1 MPAPSESSV
10 VYLDRQTGSP
20 VVHFPRRSA
29 PLARP
34 LWGVALSLSA
44 LGLILANTFT
54 GGALLKVCLDQFTP
68 VQDSAEPG
76 LAKTGLFTAQLA
88 KSAETVASPFGLP
101 SHNGRPQAS
110 LAVAAVVLDV
120 ENRPDQEQAGPTAN
134 PANQSPANGV
144 FRKAAAPLAVPMLTP
159 QQAEQVFD
167 PPAAEPLLPQNV
179 GSPSNGLEKKP
190 QLEQPRGLGTT
201 GSLHRSLSRPTVRRM
216 PWTTLPLNA
225 QDDQAG
231 VASDSLTNPEADLD
245 SGLRQVLEP
254 LPIERPPAAP
264 AAPAAGDSTSAA
276 PLPLEPIASAGNTDK
291 PQAGA
296 AVEAPLVPLE
306 HSDGTGSQPD
316 PGVDSAPATQSV
328 KQTESAPI
336 QLAPSDEIT
345 PLEPKPLR
353 PAFGLQPLRAQPS
366 STPASQPA
374 TPATLPSSGSTVP
387 AKAPEAIASPA
398 EPAPEKRVAPW
409 PRPEFLLNRVAE
421 VTTIPGLEPWV
432 QKTTELLEDLHVVSS
447 LSDREVV
454 TILGELERQTVAL
467 EPLVIRFST
476 VAAKNADEAVGPES
490 IALRRLA
497 YKLRQQIDVWYASHE
512 LAVRNF
518 RTIGDFDSATVL
530 RGLQVSRQKLT
541 LPGVSPEWQRY
552 LVLDQVET
560 AFNSSSPNPQEQ
572 RAAARR
578 FLSRLH
584 SPILSEPQRQFL
596 ATQFDTE
603 LVEQLKSAAREE
615 IRLEQ
620 LLTEVEAIQ
629 ENRNGVAQ
637 HRVNQMFQNLA
648 WQDDPAA
655 RELAATIDTHFRNAN
670 FRISVSDEMLNLL
683 LPDADETQE
692 PVNENVFG
700 AEVRGQ
706 SRVANRLQIRL
717 IPDTSR
723 IQMRLEAIGKVLSQT
738 EAQRSGFTVQSEGD
752 ARFQVFKR
760 LAIGREGI
768 ITDQPEAWSRATN
781 RMVGMQSELDGV
793 PVLGWVARRIAERKI
808 AEQSPQVERYT
819 RRKLE
824 TTIKHRFNSEI
835 ERQLSEMQQYLNG
848 NMIQPLTALELEPT
862 PLEMRS
868 TEERV
873 IMRYR
878 LAGFDQM
885 GGNTARP
892 RGLQNSLLSM
902 QIHETSINNLL
913 NRIDLN
919 GEEFTTDELTSHLA
933 NVFGWQTSD
942 APQAREATF
951 EFAHFDPIR
960 VTFSHGS
967 AAVQLNLKRL
977 RIGNGKTWKNLSA
990 TCNFIPQTEGG
1001 KIVFVQDGSGVELSG
1016 HRLGLRD
1023 QVAVR
1028 AIFTALFK
1036 DQYELPILPKNIAQK
1051 LGPSAM
1057 ITQLELNDGW
1067 IGLSV
1072 DKRENLTPQRISELE
1087 ASRTGSR

>member
-1 MPAPSESSV
+1 MPAPSDSSV
-10 VYLDRQTGSP
+10 VYLDRQAVRS
-20 VVHFPRRSA
+20 VVHLPKRSA
-29 PLARP
+29 TSARP
-34 LWGVALSLSA
+34 LWSIAICLGA
-44 LGLILANTFT
+44 LGLLLGNACLD
-54 GGALLKVCLDQFTP
+54 GALVK
-68 VQDSAEPG
+68 G
-76 LAKTGLFTAQLA
+76 LLEQAGLLIAP
-88 KSAETVASPFGLP
+88 AETGVATPSQFAGSTAKLAPTAGETATAGPFGLP
-101 SHNGRPQAS
+101 SHSGRPRSS
-110 LAVAAVVLDV
+110 LAAAAVVLDV
-120 ENRPDQEQAGPTAN
+120 ENRPDLDQEGQTSN
-134 PANQSPANGV
+134 PASQQTSGRI
-144 FRKAAAPLAVPMLTP
+144 FRPVAAPKAVPMLTP

-167 PPAAEPLLPQNV
+167 PPTNAPLLPA
-179 GSPSNGLEKKP
+179 SSSRDNGQGAKTESAA
-190 QLEQPRGLGTT
+190 TD
-201 GSLHRSLSRPTVRRM
+201 LSSRTLNRPAVRRL
-216 PWTTLPLNA
+216 PWTTLPLKE
-225 QDDQAG
+225 QAG
-231 VASDSLTNPEADLD
+231 PLKEQAGEEANTSINPEADLD
-245 SGLRQVLEP
+245 VITQHIPEP
-254 LPIERPPAAP
+254 L
-264 AAPAAGDSTSAA
+264 SAA
-276 PLPLEPIASAGNTDK
+276 PLPLEPLSPAGDSN
-291 PQAGA
+291 QNEVA
-296 AVEAPLVPLE
+296 APLVPLD
-306 HSDGTGSQPD
+306 HSDWAASHPEAL
-316 PGVDSAPATQSV
+316 VDNASPANEDAEPAPA
-328 KQTESAPI
+328 
-336 QLAPSDEIT
+336 QLAPSNEIT
-345 PLEPKPLR
+345 PLEPQPLR
-353 PAFGLQPLRAQPS
+353 PALTVRPLRPQPALTPRDEAAPQPSNDSNVSVKVPAAKIAPAQPS
-366 STPASQPA
+366 AAAQPSA
-374 TPATLPSSGSTVP
+374 DKP
-387 AKAPEAIASPA
+387 
-398 EPAPEKRVAPW
+398 VAPW
-409 PRPEFLLNRVAE
+409 PRPQFLLNRVAE
-421 VTTIPGLEPWV
+421 VTAIPGLEPWV
-432 QKTTELLEDLHVVSS
+432 EKTSELLEDLHVVPA
-447 LSDREVV
+447 LSDRTIVS
-454 TILGELERQTVAL
+454 ILGELEQQTVAL

-476 VAAKNADEAVGPES
+476 VPAKNADEAIGPES

-497 YKLRQQIDVWYASHE
+497 YKLRQQIDVWYATHE

-518 RTIGDFDSATVL
+518 RTLGDVDSPTVV
-530 RGLQVSRQKLT
+530 RGLQVSRQKFT

-552 LVLDQVET
+552 LVLDQVDA
-560 AFNSSSPNPQEQ
+560 AFNSLQSNPQEQ
-572 RAAARR
+572 RTAARR

-596 ATQFDTE
+596 AAQFEPT
-603 LVEQLKSAAREE
+603 LIEQLKIAAREE

-620 LLTEVEAIQ
+620 LLTEVEALQ
-629 ENRNGVAQ
+629 ENHNGVAQ
-637 HRVNQMFQNLA
+637 HRVNQLFQNLA

-683 LPDADETQE
+683 LPDADETHE

-738 EAQRSGFTVQSEGD
+738 EAQRSGFTIQSEGD

-824 TTIKHRFNSEI
+824 TTIKQRFDTEI
-835 ERQLSEMQQYLNG
+835 ENQLSEMQQYLNG

-868 TEERV
+868 TDERV

-919 GEEFTTDELTSHLA
+919 GEEFTTDELTCHLA
-933 NVFGWQTSD
+933 NVFGWQSSD

-977 RIGNGKTWKNLSA
+977 RIGNGKTWKNLTA

-1087 ASRTGSR
+1087 AARTGNR

>member
-1 MPAPSESSV
+1 MPAPSDSPV
-10 VYLDRQTGSP
+10 VYLDRQTAIP
-20 VVHFPRRSA
+20 VVPLARRSST
-29 PLARP
+29 LVRP
-34 LWGVALSLSA
+34 LWGLGFSLGV
-44 LGLILANTFT
+44 L
-54 GGALLKVCLDQFTP
+54 ALLFGNAWAEGAWTRSLLEQIRWWSTP
-68 VQDSAEPG
+68 PVNGVAAASNQVVRSV
-76 LAKTGLFTAQLA
+76 T
-88 KSAETVASPFGLP
+88 KSAENSAPATFALP
-101 SHNGRPQAS
+101 SHSGRPNSS
-110 LAVAAVVLDV
+110 LAVAAVVLNV
-120 ENRPDQEQAGPTAN
+120 ENRPDFDQDGPTSNPAGP
-134 PANQSPANGV
+134 
-144 FRKAAAPLAVPMLTP
+144 APLPGAFRNVSAPKAVPMLTP

-167 PPAAEPLLPQNV
+167 PPSSNPLLPASSSQGEKARTKRPANAP
-179 GSPSNGLEKKP
+179 SPPP
-190 QLEQPRGLGTT
+190 QALA
-201 GSLHRSLSRPTVRRM
+201 RPVVRRL
-216 PWTTLPLNA
+216 PWTTLPLNP
-225 QDDQAG
+225 QDEGENSSA
-231 VASDSLTNPEADLD
+231 LNPEADLVVAP
-245 SGLRQVLEP
+245 QPMPLEP
-254 LPIERPPAAP
+254 LPQEEVA
-264 AAPAAGDSTSAA
+264 
-276 PLPLEPIASAGNTDK
+276 
-291 PQAGA
+291 
-296 AVEAPLVPLE
+296 APLVPLL
-306 HSDGTGSQPD
+306 HPD
-316 PGVDSAPATQSV
+316 WATSHPELIVEAAPAVSEAAESPSV
-328 KQTESAPI
+328 

-345 PLEPKPLR
+345 PLQPQPLR
-353 PAFGLQPLRAQPS
+353 PAGVVRPLRAQPS
-366 STPASQPA
+366 SGLGDEPS
-374 TPATLPSSGSTVP
+374 TLPNAGNSVP
-387 AKAPEAIASPA
+387 VVAPEAVRPI
-398 EPAPEKRVAPW
+398 EPSPEKVAAPW

-421 VTTIPGLEPWV
+421 VNAIPGLEPWV
-432 QKTTELLEDLHVVSS
+432 QKTSELLNDLHVVPA

-454 TILGELERQTVAL
+454 AILGELEQQTVAL

-476 VAAKNADEAVGPES
+476 VPAKNADEAIGPES

-497 YKLRQQIDVWYASHE
+497 YKLRQQIDVWYATHE

-518 RTIGDFDSATVL
+518 RSLGDVDHAMVVA
-530 RGLQVSRQKLT
+530 GLQVSRQKLT
-541 LPGVSPEWQRY
+541 LPGLSPEWHRY
-552 LVLDQVET
+552 LVLDQVEA
-560 AFNSSSPNPQEQ
+560 AFNGLKTDRAEQ

-584 SPILSEPQRQFL
+584 SPILAETQRQFL
-596 ATQFDTE
+596 AGQFDAAF
-603 LVEQLKSAAREE
+603 VEQLKIAAREE

-620 LLTEVEAIQ
+620 LLSEVEALQ

-637 HRVNQMFQNLA
+637 HRVNQLFQNLA

-683 LPDADETQE
+683 LPDADETHE

-768 ITDQPEAWSRATN
+768 ISDQPEAWSRATN

-824 TTIKHRFNSEI
+824 TAIKQRFDSEI

-868 TEERV
+868 TDERV

-919 GEEFTTDELTSHLA
+919 GEEFTTEELTCHLA

-977 RIGNGKTWKNLSA
+977 RIGNGKTWKNLTA

-1087 ASRTGSR
+1087 AARTGSR